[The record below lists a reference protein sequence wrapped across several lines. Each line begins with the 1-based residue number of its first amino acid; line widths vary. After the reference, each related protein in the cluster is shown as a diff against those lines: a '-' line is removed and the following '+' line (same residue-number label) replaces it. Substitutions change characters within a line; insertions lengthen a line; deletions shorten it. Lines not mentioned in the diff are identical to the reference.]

1 MAAFYHH
8 GAVPWFVDRI
18 MGILLYPTLY
28 KSIIMKE
35 SPKEIYDDGSEDL
48 LFVD

>member
-1 MAAFYHH
+1 MRYLALS
-8 GAVPWFVDRI
+8 V
-18 MGILLYPTLY
+18 LY
-28 KSIIMKE
+28 KSTIMKE

>member
-18 MGILLYPTLY
+18 MGYFALSDPLQ
-28 KSIIMKE
+28 KHNNERK
-35 SPKEIYDDGSEDL
+35 PKGNL
-48 LFVD
+48 